1 MDKHERPYKCAHT
14 GCEKLQGFTY
24 SGGLLR
30 HQREVHKMHGGTKEP
45 LFCPFENCKRN
56 AGSGF
61 TRKEN
66 LHEHIRRVHRR
77 ATDGLDL
84 TNSTKRDFDTMDST
98 TDPLLREAGVSIHE
112 GDEVGDENIDPN
124 MGEPTS
130 TPTKRRRL
138 TQTNGTPSSEHNMEN
153 ITEVKAT
160 LQRLIES
167 NRFLVQQNQDIRR
180 ELHSVTARLN
190 KMENQFGQS
199 LMQE

>member
-1 MDKHERPYKCAHT
+1 MDKHERPYKCEHT

-84 TNSTKRDFDTMDST
+84 SKASKRDFDAMDST
-98 TDPLLREAGVSIHE
+98 TDPLLRGTDDTLQTTEEI
-112 GDEVGDENIDPN
+112 GDENIDPN

-130 TPTKRRRL
+130 NPTKRRRL
-138 TQTNGTPSSEHNMEN
+138 PQTNGTTINESNMET
-153 ITEVKAT
+153 ISDLKST
-160 LQRLIES
+160 LQRVIES
-167 NRFLVQQNQDIRR
+167 NRFLVQQNQNIRQ
-180 ELHSVTARLN
+180 ELHTLTARVN

-199 LMQE
+199 LMEE